1 MVGMVSSSA
10 GPCGLGGRGG
20 LPLGTAAGGPSARPG
35 HGAGDGAAPRGIL
48 GLPSVMLEHPPQGRA
63 AWVPCGPCVHAF
75 FESSLMLRR
84 SLALTLL
91 VGLPLMACSDAA
103 NTAPVAAAGAAA
115 DIEAYQKAAKA
126 HGFATGP
133 VMAAQTMYV
142 FFDPAC
148 PHCAQ
153 LWMNAKPLAKK
164 LRIVWIPV
172 GWLRP
177 KSLDMGAAI
186 LAAPSPTDAM
196 QEHESKLLARAG
208 TVTVP
213 ENLSDEVKAKVKLNT
228 DLFLSLRSES
238 VPLVIY
244 RNGKTGAHG
253 RTEGAISAD
262 EISNLV
268 GL

>member
-1 MVGMVSSSA
+1 MARSHTRA
-10 GPCGLGGRGG
+10 AEAW
-20 LPLGTAAGGPSARPG
+20 LPLRP
-35 HGAGDGAAPRGIL
+35 H
-48 GLPSVMLEHPPQGRA
+48 SLEST
-63 AWVPCGPCVHAF
+63 
-75 FESSLMLRR
+75 ESPLMLRR

-103 NTAPVAAAGAAA
+103 NTAPVAATGSAA

-126 HGFATGP
+126 TGFSTGP
-133 VMAAQTMYV
+133 VMASQTLYV

-153 LWMNAKPLAKK
+153 LWMNAKPLVKK

-177 KSLDMGAAI
+177 KSIEVGAAI
-186 LAAPSPTDAM
+186 LAAPSPAVAM
-196 QEHESKLLARAG
+196 EEHESKMLARTG
-208 TVTVP
+208 TLAVP
-213 ENLSDEVKAKVKLNT
+213 ENLPEEAKAKLKANT

-238 VPLVIY
+238 VPLILY

>member
-1 MVGMVSSSA
+1 
-10 GPCGLGGRGG
+10 
-20 LPLGTAAGGPSARPG
+20 
-35 HGAGDGAAPRGIL
+35 
-48 GLPSVMLEHPPQGRA
+48 
-63 AWVPCGPCVHAF
+63 
-75 FESSLMLRR
+75 MLRR
-84 SLALTLL
+84 SLALTLF

-103 NTAPVAAAGAAA
+103 NTAPVAATGKPV

-126 HGFATGP
+126 HGFSTGP
-133 VMAAQTMYV
+133 VMASQTLYV

-153 LWMNAKPLAKK
+153 LWANAKPLAKK

-177 KSLDMGAAI
+177 KSIEVGAAI
-186 LAAPSPTDAM
+186 LSAPSPADAM
-196 QEHESKLLARAG
+196 EEHESKMLARTG
-208 TVTVP
+208 TMTLPETVP
-213 ENLSDEVKAKVKLNT
+213 EEAKAKLKANT

-238 VPLVIY
+238 VPLIIY

-262 EISNLV
+262 EIANLV

>member
-1 MVGMVSSSA
+1 MA
-10 GPCGLGGRGG
+10 HAPTKADKAW
-20 LPLGTAAGGPSARPG
+20 LPLRSR
-35 HGAGDGAAPRGIL
+35 
-48 GLPSVMLEHPPQGRA
+48 SLESI
-63 AWVPCGPCVHAF
+63 
-75 FESSLMLRR
+75 ESPLMLRR
-84 SLALTLL
+84 SLALTFL

-103 NTAPVAAAGAAA
+103 NTAPVAATGSAA

-133 VMAAQTMYV
+133 VMASQTIYV

-153 LWMNAKPLAKK
+153 LWMNAKPLVKK

-177 KSLDMGAAI
+177 KSIEVGAAI
-186 LAAPSPTDAM
+186 LAAPTPAVAM
-196 QEHESKLLARAG
+196 EEHESKMLARTGALA
-208 TVTVP
+208 VP
-213 ENLSDEVKAKVKLNT
+213 ENLPEDAKAKVKANT
-228 DLFLSLRSES
+228 ELFLSLRTES
-238 VPLVIY
+238 VPLTLY